1 MKKFWDANYPGGS
14 YDAIGRRQGGLVN
27 NQNTTSHQH
36 QQHPVASKATGGLA
50 QSTDYNKP
58 TRQPQDATAIS
69 SSTQKVAELIKALL
83 EMERERDFYFNKLR
97 DIEIICQKTSEPSLT
112 ETPLF
117 RDITRVLYA
126 TEDGFEVPEGTA
138 LMQKS

>member
-14 YDAIGRRQGGLVN
+14 YDAIGRRQGGVG
-27 NQNTTSHQH
+27 NQTASQH
-36 QQHPVASKATGGLA
+36 TVQTVKATGGLA

-58 TRQPQDATAIS
+58 TRQPQDAAAIS
-69 SSTQKVAELIKALL
+69 SSTQKVAELKKALL

-97 DIEIICQKTSEPSLT
+97 DIEIICQKTSEPGLT